1 MEKNLKV
8 KTKANLEKT
17 SSKLDELEPASP
29 TSEYFLSEVATVY
42 ILSIFELEIPI
53 DTSCVYAFF
62 NGVFLNSH
70 PRFSCIPIKGEK
82 GRNMWK
88 KVEVNVEDHIIK
100 GPILPE
106 GLTTEIYSKHLDDYM
121 SKIATTPF
129 QLNKPLWEVHTFNYP
144 TNNATSTLFVK
155 FHHAVGDGISLMGVV
170 FTCLRRVD
178 DPTLPL
184 TFPTKTSNNTSR
196 EKQRAIHNVMKTL
209 SVVPRFLSSIFTSV
223 YDFGQTLGVVL
234 FEDECTPIRS
244 GNTNMLLPSLA
255 RVCSVTLP
263 LSDVKRIKSLLR
275 ATVNDVII
283 GIISFATQL
292 YIQEIDQ
299 RRSNNSGMTAS
310 IALNTRSIKG
320 YANPEKMRKGK
331 TWGNRISVIE
341 LSLPK
346 YKEEDL
352 KNPLNFIMKVQ
363 KLMKRKRKSIGA
375 IYLTAWTLDA
385 IKIFGGFKDILIHQG
400 LHKTLEDKK
409 PDAVEKDKWEDMQ
422 LRATSTIR
430 LALAPEIKEDNY
442 CFGRYHGGL
451 IEAERFIKQEGSSIN
466 SEGLVAKSSGG
477 KNWKGKKVI
486 NPNIKCWYCEEV
498 GHIQTRCSKY
508 KEDLKT
514 LKNVR
519 GGIATIA
526 VDDDY

>member
-385 IKIFGGFKDILIHQG
+385 IKIFGGFKAAARAFEKSWKNSTFAITNLIGPTQHASIADHPIKGFYFVPTRLNLSLTVSVMSYMDNLRIGLVVENGFIDHQRLITCMENAYQLILQ
-400 LHKTLEDKK
+400 
-409 PDAVEKDKWEDMQ
+409 A
-422 LRATSTIR
+422 ATSSTKPTAR
-430 LALAPEIKEDNY
+430 
-442 CFGRYHGGL
+442 
-451 IEAERFIKQEGSSIN
+451 
-466 SEGLVAKSSGG
+466 
-477 KNWKGKKVI
+477 
-486 NPNIKCWYCEEV
+486 
-498 GHIQTRCSKY
+498 
-508 KEDLKT
+508 
-514 LKNVR
+514 
-519 GGIATIA
+519 
-526 VDDDY
+526 